1 MSLQKAFEVTSD
13 DVQNAVFQT
22 FDKSIS
28 WEQSESLL
36 ELIDVNSVSADALR
50 GDSIGEQTN
59 YAVQSISEQLLNNPE
74 AQSLIETF

>member
-1 MSLQKAFEVTSD
+1 MSLQQTFEVTSD

-28 WEQSESLL
+28 WEQSEDLL
-36 ELIDVNSVSADALR
+36 DLIDVNSVSADALR
-50 GDSIGEQTN
+50 GNSIDEQTN

>member
-1 MSLQKAFEVTSD
+1 MSLQQAFEVTSD

-28 WEQSESLL
+28 WEQSEDLL
-36 ELIDVNSVSADALR
+36 DLIDVNSVSADALR
-50 GDSIGEQTN
+50 GNSIDEQTN